1 MFNLITYHIEGI
13 YVYIKTVRDISPF
26 DIANLTDELEEL
38 ILYLEGDYIFTS
50 SDIEYLAS
58 YGELAVIY

>member
-1 MFNLITYHIEGI
+1 MFNLINYRIQGI
-13 YVYIKTVRDISPF
+13 YVYITTNRDISPF
-26 DIANLTDELEEL
+26 DIASLTEELEEL
-38 ILYLEGDYIFTS
+38 ISYLEGDYTFTS